1 MSPKPYHLLSKVA
14 PAPGSLSNTLRTV
27 IFAAGH
33 VAAGDSAL
41 AVDAF
46 RCLPD
51 EAVPRAYDLAVMQ
64 SVLFVG
70 FPRVLTAAAALKQ
83 AGFQGSVPNYQNDAF
98 QVDHHLEAGRATF
111 ERVYGRAELKVR
123 HRIAS
128 FHPSL
133 EDWVIRF
140 GYGQVLS
147 SPGPELREREL
158 CAIGILAGGGQG
170 TEPLLVS
177 HLRGALRVGATAD
190 EIRAVLDH
198 TECVH
203 SIEAAERTEAVY
215 SVFERSRNLL

>member
-1 MSPKPYHLLSKVA
+1 MTLSPYHLLRKVT
-14 PAPGSLSNTLRTV
+14 PAPGSLSSTLRTV

-51 EAVPRAYDLAVMQ
+51 DAVSRAYDLAVMQ
-64 SVLFVG
+64 SILFVG

-83 AGFQGSVPNYQNDAF
+83 AGFQGSVSKFQNDEY
-98 QVDHHLEAGRATF
+98 QGEYYLEAGRATF
-111 ERVYGRAELKVR
+111 DRVYGRSALKVR

-128 FHPSL
+128 FHPL
-133 EDWVIRF
+133 LDDWVIRF

-147 SPGPELREREL
+147 RPGPELREREL
-158 CAIGILAGGGQG
+158 CAVGILAGGGQG

-203 SIEAAERTEAVY
+203 GKEAAERTEAVY
-215 SVFERSRNLL
+215 SGFERSRSLL